1 MVFVLWFLRL
11 QGFGELMAKA
21 KLDLSG
27 RGRRCPRAP
36 FTFLEASSQR
46 SPPFDDR
53 RRRRCGGTL
62 PVHHQVT
69 YKILRAIPPLMV
81 LKMLAA

>member
-27 RGRRCPRAP
+27 RRRRRPRAP

-46 SPPFDDR
+46 SPP
-53 RRRRCGGTL
+53 
-62 PVHHQVT
+62 
-69 YKILRAIPPLMV
+69 LMT
-81 LKMLAA
+81 AAGVVVEAPYQFITK

>member
-11 QGFGELMAKA
+11 QGSGELMAKA

-27 RGRRCPRAP
+27 RRRRRPRAS
-36 FTFLEASSQR
+36 FTFSEALSQR

-69 YKILRAIPPLMV
+69 YKILWAIPPLMV
-81 LKMLAA
+81 LKMFTA